1 MSELH
6 YQLTPTN
13 ALSENIQERMFELMR
28 SNYDFVTKDNFLFD
42 LNQKQ
47 YIGLLRDAEQIIQG
61 FTTFAI
67 NPKNCGTS
75 EYNILFSGDTI
86 ISPEHWGSLELIR
99 GFCQSVGQFIATD
112 MQKKWYWYL
121 LSKGHRTYMYMPL
134 FFESYYPSVVPSAVD
149 AELAAIADAVSQR
162 LYPKYWQK
170 AAGTLK
176 FDTKMGQLTPEL
188 AAATFQKAKKQHVA
202 FFLKQNPKFYEGEEL
217 VCITPLHPENVKSF
231 AKEII
236 INAIQKHTL

>member
-13 ALSENIQERMFELMR
+13 ALSPNIQARMFELMCH
-28 SNYDFVTKDNFLFD
+28 NYDFITKDNFVLD

-47 YIGLLRDAEQIIQG
+47 YVGLLFDTAQIVQG

-67 NPKNCGTS
+67 NPKNCGSS

-86 ISPEHWGSLELIR
+86 ISPEYWGSLELIR
-99 GFCQSVGQFIATD
+99 GFCQSVGQFMATD

-134 FFESYYPSVVPSAVD
+134 FFEAYHPSVSPSASD
-149 AELAAIADAVSQR
+149 AVLAEIADAVSQR
-162 LYPKYWQK
+162 LYPQYWQK
-170 AAGTLK
+170 EFGTLK
-176 FDTKMGQLTPEL
+176 FETKIGQLTPEL
-188 AAATFQKAKKQHVA
+188 ASATFQKAKKQHVA

-217 VCITPLHPENVKSF
+217 VCITQLHPDNMKGI
-231 AKEII
+231 AKEITL
-236 INAIQKHTL
+236 NAIKKHIS